1 VNSDIWRLGIFI
13 GLLAT
18 LMLAEHLWPR
28 RTETSPSKRWV
39 ANLSLFALGLIASRL
54 LVLVAAL
61 SAASWAGANGFG
73 LLNLIDLPIWVS
85 LLIAVIIMDFAVWA
99 QHVATHLWPPLWRLH
114 RMHHSD
120 TQMDVT
126 TALRFHPVEIALSLI
141 YKAVIVAF
149 LGAPVVAV
157 IMFEA
162 LLNSCA
168 MFNHSNIN
176 LPRGLDRYLRKFIAT
191 PDMHRVHHSTPVRE
205 TNSNYATFL
214 TLWDYLFGTY
224 IDQPAA
230 GHLDGDLGLEEFREP
245 KDQRLTSLLCQP
257 AHATRLE

>member
-1 VNSDIWRLGIFI
+1 MNADDWRIGIFI

-18 LMLAEHLWPR
+18 LMLAENFWPR
-28 RTETSPSKRWV
+28 RIETAPRKRWF
-39 ANLSLFALGLIASRL
+39 ANLGLFALGVIASRL
-54 LVLVAAL
+54 LVIAAAL
-61 SAASWAGANGFG
+61 SAAHWASANGFG
-73 LLNLIDLPIWVS
+73 IINLIDLPLWASVI
-85 LLIAVIIMDFAVWA
+85 LAVIVLDFAVWA

-126 TALRFHPVEIALSLI
+126 TALRFHPIEIALSLI
-141 YKAVIVAF
+141 YKAAIVAL
-149 LGAPVVAV
+149 LGAPILAV
-157 IMFEA
+157 IIFEI

-168 MFNHSNIN
+168 MFNHANIN
-176 LPRGLDRYLRKFIAT
+176 IPKRLDRVLRKFIAT

-214 TLWDYLFGTY
+214 TIWDYLLGTY

-230 GHLDGDLGLEEFREP
+230 GHLDGDLGLEKFRAPE
-245 KDQRLTSLLCQP
+245 DQRLTSLLYQP
-257 AHATRLE
+257 ARATPPQ